1 MATNH
6 HNQGLV
12 MDSETKNFLHQ
23 GCLDMINELQ
33 DKVTQMMNI
42 YKQNS
47 TFPFDFYNLSL
58 READTK
64 ISAIRELYKRLTD
77 EELV

>member
-1 MATNH
+1 
-6 HNQGLV
+6 
-12 MDSETKNFLHQ
+12 MDSETKNLLHQ

>member
-1 MATNH
+1 MIIPHT
-6 HNQGLV
+6 LEV
-12 MDSETKNFLHQ
+12 SCLDSETRDILHH
-23 GCLDMINELQ
+23 GCLDMINEIQ
-33 DKVTQMMNI
+33 DKVTQMMDI
-42 YKQNS
+42 YKQNP

-77 EELV
+77 EELL